1 MFSSIARE
9 PSLTDKTL
17 KHLEDLILSR
27 TLRPGDRLPPESK
40 LTGKLGVSKTVIRE
54 AMRSLAA
61 KGLVDIRPG
70 SGMYVRGVGSAM
82 VKEPVDLL
90 LRSLLLRPND
100 VMEVREMLEV
110 KVAGLAAERAKL
122 SDIESMEETIRALSV
137 RSASVEDLAEADV
150 AFHRLLAAVT
160 GNPLICI
167 LTDCVNDLML
177 ELRLNAFRLDGP
189 RAIELAVQL
198 HSNILER
205 VKARDA
211 EGARRAME
219 EHLATSQEWGRRI
232 ANSLERQ
239 GQKATSPLVRSSG
252 ISDEVKI

>member
-1 MFSSIARE
+1 MFNAITRE
-9 PSLTDKTL
+9 ASLTEKTL
-17 KHLEDLILSR
+17 KHMEELILSR

-40 LTGKLGVSKTVIRE
+40 LTEKLGVSKTVIRE

-61 KGLVDIRPG
+61 KGLIDIRPG

-90 LRSLLLRPND
+90 LRSLLLRPDD
-100 VMEVREMLEV
+100 VAEVREMLEV
-110 KVAGLAAERAKL
+110 RVAGLAAEKAKL
-122 SDIESMEETIRALSV
+122 SDIEAMEEAIRALTV
-137 RSASVEDLAEADV
+137 RNASVEDLAEADV
-150 AFHRLLAAVT
+150 AFHRLLAAAT
-160 GNPLICI
+160 GNPLISI

-177 ELRLNAFRLDGP
+177 ELRLNAFRLDKP

-198 HSNILER
+198 HSDILER

-219 EHLATSQEWGRRI
+219 QHLSISQEWGRRI
-232 ANSLERQ
+232 ADSLER
-239 GQKATSPLVRSSG
+239 
-252 ISDEVKI
+252 